1 MDDCDLT
8 NANLTNAKLSH
19 ARLNRAKLAG
29 AILTGVV
36 ADGAS
41 FEGATGLAPSTIEL
55 LEIQRSTRARLTSVG
70 TPRREARHTLSLLLR
85 RR

>member
-29 AILTGVV
+29 AIFTDVV

-41 FEGATGLAPSTIEL
+41 FEGATGLAPSTIEYL
-55 LEIQRSTRARLTSVG
+55 KSKGAHGLD
-70 TPRREARHTLSLLLR
+70 
-85 RR
+85 

>member
-36 ADGAS
+36 ADAS
-41 FEGATGLAPSTIEL
+41 FEGATGLAPSTIEYL
-55 LEIQRSTRARLTSVG
+55 KSKGAHGLD
-70 TPRREARHTLSLLLR
+70 
-85 RR
+85 